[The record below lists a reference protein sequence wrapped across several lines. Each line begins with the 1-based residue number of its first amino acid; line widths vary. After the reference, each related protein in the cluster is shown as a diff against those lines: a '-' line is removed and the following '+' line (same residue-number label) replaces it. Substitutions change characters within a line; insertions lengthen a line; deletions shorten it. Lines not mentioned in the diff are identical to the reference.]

1 MTARPFTGTPG
12 ATPASTA
19 TVSTTNITAQDVAN
33 EIGADLVTA
42 TRLFGVAANMV
53 AEYSPLSPSA
63 NKAEAIYRFAGY
75 MFNSENLG
83 LTAETFGPKSLEI
96 ISNHA
101 PMFRNSGAQ
110 AILTRWK
117 RRRGGKV

>member
-19 TVSTTNITAQDVAN
+19 TVSTINITAQDVAN

-42 TRLFGVAANMV
+42 TRLFGVAAKMV
-53 AEYSPLSPSA
+53 TEYSPLSPSA

-75 MFNSENLG
+75 MFNSENLE

>member
-19 TVSTTNITAQDVAN
+19 IVSTINITAQDGAN

-53 AEYSPLSPSA
+53 TEYSPLSPSA

-75 MFNSENLG
+75 MLNSENLG

>member
-19 TVSTTNITAQDVAN
+19 TVSTINITAQDVAN

-53 AEYSPLSPSA
+53 TEYSPLSPSA

-75 MFNSENLG
+75 MFNSENWG

>member
-19 TVSTTNITAQDVAN
+19 TVSTINITAQDVAN

-53 AEYSPLSPSA
+53 TEYSPLSPSA
-63 NKAEAIYRFAGY
+63 NKAEAIYRFAG
-75 MFNSENLG
+75 
-83 LTAETFGPKSLEI
+83 
-96 ISNHA
+96 
-101 PMFRNSGAQ
+101 
-110 AILTRWK
+110 
-117 RRRGGKV
+117 